1 MQQLSRFEVRGTTKF
16 EALVADLR
24 KRATLTSADIE
35 NEEARTGIFDAT
47 IRPIPCSR
55 GRRGN
60 LPETIATSNAS
71 WSIPSRTRRDRLR
84 RRNQA
89 KFQGRGIPRHAGL
102 CVRAT
107 NELRPWGS
115 HFA

>member
-47 IRPIPCSR
+47 IRPIPCPR

-60 LPETIATSNAS
+60 LPETIATIECQLVDT
-71 WSIPSRTRRDRLR
+71 IP
-84 RRNQA
+84 
-89 KFQGRGIPRHAGL
+89 HA
-102 CVRAT
+102 A
-107 NELRPWGS
+107 
-115 HFA
+115 